1 MVLQLH
7 VSGVCWFAGYLR
19 GLGLVVCGVLC
30 GLEFVGIA
38 LSLWWVVLG
47 GVGFWGGL
55 WCLLRLVL

>member
-7 VSGVCWFAGYLR
+7 VPGVCWFAGYLL

-38 LSLWWVVLG
+38 LSLW
-47 GVGFWGGL
+47 
-55 WCLLRLVL
+55 